1 MHEENNINIMHCP
14 FRGTLYVMSW
24 YIEKNELLRA
34 KVKAAGL
41 FQWDG
46 RLPWKKWLVVV
57 ESKNDRFSNMLEVL
71 MLFVNKTH

>member
-24 YIEKNELLRA
+24 YVEKNESLRA

-46 RLPWKKWLVVV
+46 HLPWKKWLVII